1 MKNPKAKMWL
11 ALAVSFT
18 LIGLT
23 LFLGAGTAD
32 YWRAWVYLAVGVVS
46 RILLTLYL
54 IRDPILLENRTRG
67 GPVAEQRPA
76 QKIIVMCAGISAI
89 AVFVVPALDRR
100 FRWSNVPSWLSI
112 TGDLLIIVAMRMVFL
127 VFKENSFGARAVEMV
142 EDQRV
147 ISTGPYA
154 VVRHPMYASAAVY
167 FIGVSL
173 ALGSYWGLIPAVLTI
188 FSFVWRLF
196 DEEKFLAQNLPGY
209 AEYCAKLRWRLIPK
223 LF

>member
-11 ALAVSFT
+11 GLAVSFT
-18 LIGLT
+18 FIGVT
-23 LFLGAGTAD
+23 LFLAAGTAN

-46 RILLTLYL
+46 SILLTLYV
-54 IRDPILLENRTRG
+54 IKDPILLENRTRG
-67 GPVAEQRPA
+67 GPVAEQRPV
-76 QKIIVMCAGISAI
+76 QKIIVMCAGISAV
-89 AVFVVPALDRR
+89 ATFVVPALDRR

-127 VFKENSFGARAVEMV
+127 VFKENSFGSTSVEIV
-142 EDQRV
+142 EGQRV

-154 VVRHPMYASAAVY
+154 VVRNPMYASAAVY

-173 ALGSYWGLIPAVLTI
+173 ALGSYWGLIPAMLTI
-188 FSFVWRLF
+188 ISFVWRLF
-196 DEEKFLAQNLPGY
+196 DEEKFLAQTLPGY
-209 AEYCAKLRWRLIPK
+209 SEYCAKVRWHLIPK